1 MEHIEEQGQS
11 MDIEQML
18 QMAKMLGTMLKPPE
32 NNELEIVPQYRP
44 IPFDEE
50 LQTQDIKIIKSVI
63 PYMNINQQKSIGV
76 LVKLMEIKILLEK
89 NEDEQIITAQSEDD
103 SQLHRDILMSI
114 QPYCSKDKQNM
125 LNMILRMLEMKKI
138 LVQIQTL
145 KEVL

>member
-1 MEHIEEQGQS
+1 

-18 QMAKMLGTMLKPPE
+18 EMAKMLGTMLKPPE

-63 PYMNINQQKSIGV
+63 PYMNITQQKMVGI

-89 NEDEQIITAQSEDD
+89 TEEEQIVTAQNEDN

-114 QPYCSKDKQNM
+114 QPYCSNDKQNM
-125 LNMILRMLEMKKI
+125 LNMILKMLEMKKI

>member
-1 MEHIEEQGQS
+1 

-32 NNELEIVPQYRP
+32 NNELEIVPQYKP

-63 PYMNINQQKSIGV
+63 PYMNITQQKVVGV

-89 NEDEQIITAQSEDD
+89 TEDEQIVTAQSEDD

-114 QPYCSKDKQNM
+114 QPHCSKDKQNM
-125 LNMILRMLEMKKI
+125 LNMILKMLEMKKI

-145 KEVL
+145 KEVF

>member
-89 NEDEQIITAQSEDD
+89 NEDEQIVTAQSEDD

>member
-1 MEHIEEQGQS
+1 

-89 NEDEQIITAQSEDD
+89 NEDEQIVTAQSEDD